1 MPCHAIQSSETE
13 TSSQSSE
20 MPNGMWEF
28 FSEYKSLLSHLFA
41 PYFTII
47 YDLIVM
53 PMVTLMIAVTPVAIE
68 VNEFT

>member
-1 MPCHAIQSSETE
+1 
-13 TSSQSSE
+13 

-53 PMVTLMIAVTPVAIE
+53 PMVTFMIAVTPVAIE